1 MSVNGMTLTPGKL
14 GGLKTRKASDDR
26 SLPSLCIYGG
36 PGTGKTTL
44 AASAFEVPDMQP
56 VLHLNIENG
65 TQSIK
70 DIYPDLEIIDIDRFK
85 QLQEVYNEL
94 YKGRDFDSQ
103 TCAGY
108 KTIILDNLT
117 EGQKKGMEHIFQ
129 AEKLAATGINFTEF
143 AMATFSNGGWNQS
156 SEQMRKL
163 IRAFRE
169 LPCYIILV
177 AWETD
182 IDKSDDRH
190 KWTPAFTA
198 KLAGEMPGMVNDV
211 YRLSLDRNGTRIL
224 QTSLTVKGVETTVA
238 KDRTRKLPARLEN
251 PTMPLIH
258 QYWSGALVKSA
269 EDAPK
274 TTGNLKIGK
283 KI

>member
-1 MSVNGMTLTPGKL
+1 MTTTILSPGKL
-14 GGLKTRKASDDR
+14 GGLKTRRASDDR

-44 AASAFEVPDMQP
+44 AASSIEIPEMNP

-70 DIYPDLEIIDIDRFK
+70 DIYPDLEIIDIDHFK
-85 QLQEVYNEL
+85 QLQTVYSEL
-94 YKGRDFDSQ
+94 YRARDHESQ

-143 AMATFSNGGWNQS
+143 QMATFANGGWNQS

-182 IDKSDDRH
+182 IEKSESRH
-190 KWTPAFTA
+190 KWTPAFTS

-211 YRLSLDRNGTRIL
+211 YRLSITADGSNSRVL
-224 QTSLTVKGVETTVA
+224 QTGLSKDVVA
-238 KDRTRKLPARLEN
+238 KDRTRKLPFKLEN
-251 PTMPLIH
+251 PTMKLIH
-258 QYWSGALVKSA
+258 DYWSGALVKSD
-269 EDAPK
+269 EDDKPK
-274 TTGNLKIGK
+274 STSTLKIGK
-283 KI
+283 K

>member
-1 MSVNGMTLTPGKL
+1 MTMTLTPGKL

-26 SLPSLCIYGG
+26 SLPSVCIYGG

-65 TQSIK
+65 TQSISG
-70 DIYPDLEIIDIDRFK
+70 IYPDLDIIDIEHFK
-85 QLQEVYNEL
+85 QLQTVYNEL
-94 YKGRDFDSQ
+94 YKGQDFNAQ

-108 KTIILDNLT
+108 RTIILDNLT

-129 AEKLAATGINFTEF
+129 AEKLAASGINFTEF
-143 AMATFSNGGWNQS
+143 VMATFANGGWNQS

-177 AWETD
+177 AWELD
-182 IDKSDDRH
+182 IDKSDSRH
-190 KWTPAFTA
+190 KWTPAFTRT
-198 KLAGEMPGMVNDV
+198 LAGEMPGMVNDV
-211 YRLSLDRNGTRIL
+211 YRLSVGRDGTRTL
-224 QTSLTVKGVETTVA
+224 QTGLSGDVVA
-238 KDRTRKLPARLEN
+238 KDRTRKLPFKLDN

-258 QYWSGALVKSA
+258 QYWTGALVKSA
-269 EDAPK
+269 EDNQPK
-274 TTGNLKIGK
+274 KPTLLGK
-283 KI
+283 KN

>member
-1 MSVNGMTLTPGKL
+1 MTSTLTPGKL

-36 PGTGKTTL
+36 SGTGKTTL
-44 AASAFEVPDMQP
+44 AASSVEVPDMNP

-65 TQSIK
+65 TQSITG
-70 DIYPDLEIIDIDRFK
+70 IYPDLEIIDIARFK
-85 QLQEVYNEL
+85 QLQEVYNDL
-94 YKGRDFDSQ
+94 YKGQDFDAQ

-108 KTIILDNLT
+108 RTIILDNLT
-117 EGQKKGMEHIFQ
+117 EAQSKGMEHIFQ
-129 AEKLAATGINFTEF
+129 SEKLASTGINFTEF
-143 AMATFSNGGWNQS
+143 VMASWENKGWNTS
-156 SEQMRKL
+156 SQQMRKL

-177 AWETD
+177 AWEVD
-182 IDKSDDRH
+182 IDKSESRH

-211 YRLSLDRNGTRIL
+211 YRLSIDRNGVRSL
-224 QTSLTVKGVETTVA
+224 QTGLSGDVVA
-238 KDRTRKLPARLEN
+238 KDRTRKLPFKLDN

-258 QYWSGALVKSA
+258 QYWSGALVKSD
-269 EDAPK
+269 EDTNKP
-274 TTGNLKIGK
+274 TGNLKIGK

>member
-1 MSVNGMTLTPGKL
+1 MGAPVLTPGKL

-36 PGTGKTTL
+36 SGAGKTTL
-44 AASAFEVPDMQP
+44 AASAMEVPDMNP

-70 DIYPDLEIIDIDRFK
+70 DIYPDLDIIDIGQFK
-85 QLQEVYNEL
+85 QLQSVYNEL
-94 YKGRDFDSQ
+94 YKGQDFDAQ

-108 KTIILDNLT
+108 RTVILDNLT

-143 AMATFSNGGWNQS
+143 VMATFANGGWNQS

-169 LPCYIILV
+169 LPCYVILV

-182 IDKSDDRH
+182 IEKSETRH

-211 YRLSLDRNGTRIL
+211 YRLSVDRNGNRVL
-224 QTSLTVKGVETTVA
+224 QTGLSGDVVA
-238 KDRTRKLPARLEN
+238 KDRTRKLPHKLES

-258 QYWSGALVKSA
+258 QYWSGTLVKSA
-269 EDAPK
+269 EDDKPK
-274 TTGNLKIGK
+274 STGNLKMK
-283 KI
+283 ESK

>member
-1 MSVNGMTLTPGKL
+1 MTATLTPGKL

-26 SLPSLCIYGG
+26 SLPSVCIYGG

-44 AASAFEVPDMQP
+44 AASSFDVPDMNP

-65 TQSIK
+65 TQSISG
-70 DIYPDLEIIDIDRFK
+70 IYPNLDIVDIDRFS
-85 QLQEVYNEL
+85 QLQSVYNEL
-94 YKGRDFDSQ
+94 YKGQDFDAQ

-108 KTIILDNLT
+108 RTVILDNVT

-129 AEKLAATGINFTEF
+129 AEKLAAQGINFTEF
-143 AMATFSNGGWNQS
+143 AMATFANGGWNQS
-156 SEQMRKL
+156 SEQMRKM

-169 LPCYIILV
+169 LPCYVIIV

-182 IDKSDDRH
+182 IEKSESRH
-190 KWTPAFTA
+190 LWTPSFTSKVA
-198 KLAGEMPGMVNDV
+198 QEMPGMVNDV
-211 YRLSLDRNGTRIL
+211 YRLTISVDGASRML
-224 QTSLTVKGVETTVA
+224 QTNRTRDVVA
-238 KDRTRKLPARLEN
+238 KDRTRKLPYRLEN

-269 EDAPK
+269 EDDQPK
-274 TTGNLKIGK
+274 ATGNLKLGK
-283 KI
+283 K

>member
-1 MSVNGMTLTPGKL
+1 MSVNGITLTPGKL

-26 SLPSLCIYGG
+26 SLPSVCIYGG
-36 PGTGKTTL
+36 SGTGKTTL
-44 AASAFEVPDMQP
+44 AASAIEVPEMNP

-65 TQSIK
+65 TQSVK
-70 DIYPDLEIIDIDRFK
+70 DIYPNLEIIDIDHFK
-85 QLQEVYNEL
+85 QLQTVYNEL
-94 YKGRDFDSQ
+94 YRGQDFTAQ

-108 KTIILDNLT
+108 RTIILDNLT
-117 EGQKKGMEHIFQ
+117 EAQSKGMEHIFQ
-129 AEKLAATGINFTEF
+129 SEKLASTGINFTEF
-143 AMATFSNGGWNQS
+143 VMASWENKGWNTS
-156 SEQMRKL
+156 SQQMRKL

-182 IDKSDDRH
+182 IDKSDSRH

-211 YRLSLDRNGTRIL
+211 YRLSLGNDGVTRAL
-224 QTSLTVKGVETTVA
+224 QTGLSRDVVA
-238 KDRTRKLPARLEN
+238 KDRTRKLPFKLEN

-258 QYWSGALVKSA
+258 QYWSGALVKSE
-269 EDAPK
+269 EDDKPK

>member
-1 MSVNGMTLTPGKL
+1 MN
-14 GGLKTRKASDDR
+14 
-26 SLPSLCIYGG
+26 
-36 PGTGKTTL
+36 
-44 AASAFEVPDMQP
+44 P

-65 TQSIK
+65 TQSIT
-70 DIYPDLEIIDIDRFK
+70 DIYPDLEIIDISRFK

-94 YKGRDFDSQ
+94 YRGQDFNAQ

-129 AEKLAATGINFTEF
+129 AEKLAAQGINFTEF
-143 AMATFSNGGWNQS
+143 AMATFANGGWNQS

-169 LPCYIILV
+169 LPCYVILV
-177 AWETD
+177 AWELD
-182 IDKSDDRH
+182 IDKSESRH
-190 KWTPAFTA
+190 KWTPAFTN

-211 YRLSLDRNGTRIL
+211 YRLSVDRSGVRSL
-224 QTSLTVKGVETTVA
+224 QTGLSGDVVA
-238 KDRTRKLPARLEN
+238 KDRTRKLPFKLDN

-269 EDAPK
+269 EDTNKP
-274 TTGNLKIGK
+274 TGNLKIGK

>member
-1 MSVNGMTLTPGKL
+1 MVATLTPGKL
-14 GGLKTRKASDDR
+14 GGLKTRRASDDR
-26 SLPSLCIYGG
+26 SLPSVCIFGG

-44 AASAFEVPDMQP
+44 AASSIEVPEMNP

-65 TQSIK
+65 TQSISG
-70 DIYPDLEIIDIDRFK
+70 IYPDLEIVDIEQFK
-85 QLQEVYNEL
+85 QLQTVYNEL
-94 YKGRDFDSQ
+94 YRGQDFDSQ

-129 AEKLAATGINFTEF
+129 AEKLAATGINFTDF
-143 AMATFSNGGWNQS
+143 VMATFANGGWNQS

-169 LPCYIILV
+169 LPCYVILV
-177 AWETD
+177 AWEVD
-182 IDKSDDRH
+182 IEKSESRH
-190 KWTPAFTA
+190 KWTPAFTS

-211 YRLSLDRNGTRIL
+211 YRLSIDRAGTRVL
-224 QTSLTVKGVETTVA
+224 QTSLSGDVVA
-238 KDRTRKLPARLEN
+238 KDRTRKLPSKLEN
-251 PTMPLIH
+251 PTMQLIH
-258 QYWSGALVKSA
+258 SYWTGALVKSP
-269 EDAPK
+269 EDDAPK

-283 KI
+283 K

>member
-1 MSVNGMTLTPGKL
+1 MVATLTTGKL

-44 AASAFEVPDMQP
+44 AASSIEVPDMNP

-65 TQSIK
+65 TQSVSG
-70 DIYPDLEIIDIDRFK
+70 IYPDLEIIDIERFK

-94 YKGRDFDSQ
+94 YRGQDFNAQ

-108 KTIILDNLT
+108 RTVILDNVT

-129 AEKLAATGINFTEF
+129 AEKLASQGINFTEF
-143 AMATFSNGGWNQS
+143 VMATFANGGWNQS
-156 SEQMRKL
+156 SEQMRKM

-169 LPCYIILV
+169 LPCYVIIV
-177 AWETD
+177 AWEMD
-182 IDKSDDRH
+182 IDKSESRH

-211 YRLSLDRNGTRIL
+211 YRLSLDRNGARVL
-224 QTSLTVKGVETTVA
+224 QTGLTTDTVA
-238 KDRTRKLPARLEN
+238 KDRTRKLPLRLEN
-251 PTMPLIH
+251 PTMKLIH
-258 QYWSGALVKSA
+258 DYWSGALVKSA
-269 EDAPK
+269 EDDAPK
-274 TTGNLKIGK
+274 TSSNLKLRK
-283 KI
+283 

>member
-1 MSVNGMTLTPGKL
+1 MTMTLTPGKL

-44 AASAFEVPDMQP
+44 AASSVDVPDMNP

-65 TQSIK
+65 TQSVSS
-70 DIYPDLEIIDIDRFK
+70 IYPDLEIIDIDRFK
-85 QLQEVYNEL
+85 QLQEAYNEL
-94 YKGRDFDSQ
+94 YKGQDFDAQ

-108 KTIILDNLT
+108 RTIILDNVT

-129 AEKLAATGINFTEF
+129 AEKLAAQGINFTEF
-143 AMATFSNGGWNQS
+143 VMATFANGGWNQS
-156 SEQMRKL
+156 SEQMRKM

-169 LPCYIILV
+169 LPCYVIIV
-177 AWETD
+177 AWELD
-182 IDKSDDRH
+182 IEKSESRH

-211 YRLSLDRNGTRIL
+211 YRLALGLDGTTRTL
-224 QTSLTVKGVETTVA
+224 QTGLSKDVVA
-238 KDRTRKLPARLEN
+238 KDRTRRLPFKLDN
-251 PTMPLIH
+251 PTMKLVH
-258 QYWSGALVKSA
+258 DYWTGALVKSE
-269 EDAPK
+269 EDTPQK
-274 TTGNLKIGK
+274 SGNLKIGK

>member
-1 MSVNGMTLTPGKL
+1 MGPTLTPGKL
-14 GGLKTRKASDDR
+14 GGLKTRRAAEDR
-26 SLPSLCIYGG
+26 SLPSVCIYGG

-44 AASAFEVPDMQP
+44 AASAIEVPDMNP

-65 TQSIK
+65 TQSVK
-70 DIYPDLEIIDIDRFK
+70 DIYPDLEIIDIERFK
-85 QLQEVYNEL
+85 QLQTVYDAL
-94 YKGRDFDSQ
+94 YQGQDFDAQ

-108 KTIILDNLT
+108 RTVILDNLT

-129 AEKLAATGINFTEF
+129 AEKLAAQGVNVTEF
-143 AMATFSNGGWNQS
+143 VMATFANGGWNQS

-177 AWETD
+177 AWEID
-182 IDKSDDRH
+182 IDKSESRH

-211 YRLSLDRNGTRIL
+211 YRLSVNRDGTRTL
-224 QTSLTVKGVETTVA
+224 QTGLSGDAVA
-238 KDRTRKLPARLEN
+238 KDRTRKLPMKLES

-258 QYWSGALVKSA
+258 AYWSGTLVKSA
-269 EDAPK
+269 EDTPK
-274 TTGNLKIGK
+274 KTGNLKFGSGK
-283 KI
+283 

>member
-1 MSVNGMTLTPGKL
+1 VTMTLTPGKL

-44 AASAFEVPDMQP
+44 AASSVDVPDMNP

-65 TQSIK
+65 TQSVSS
-70 DIYPDLEIIDIDRFK
+70 IYPDLEIIDIDRFQ
-85 QLQEVYNEL
+85 QLQAVYNDL
-94 YKGRDFDSQ
+94 YKGRDYDTQ

-108 KTIILDNLT
+108 RTIILDNLT

-129 AEKLAATGINFTEF
+129 SEGLAATGINFTEF
-143 AMATFSNGGWNQS
+143 VMATFANGGWNQS

-177 AWETD
+177 AWEVD
-182 IDKSDDRH
+182 IDKSDSRH
-190 KWTPAFTA
+190 KWTPAFTN

-211 YRLSLDRNGTRIL
+211 YRLSIDPNGKRVL
-224 QTSLTVKGVETTVA
+224 QTALTVKGLETTVA

-251 PTMPLIH
+251 PTMKLVH
-258 QYWSGALVKSA
+258 DYWTGALVKSE
-269 EDAPK
+269 EDTPQK
-274 TTGNLKIGK
+274 SGNLKIGK

>member
-1 MSVNGMTLTPGKL
+1 MTMTLTPGKL

-26 SLPSLCIYGG
+26 SLPSVCIYGG

-44 AASAFEVPDMQP
+44 AASAFDVPEMNP

-65 TQSIK
+65 TQSISG
-70 DIYPDLEIIDIDRFK
+70 IYPELEIVDIDRFK
-85 QLQEVYNEL
+85 QLQDAYNAL
-94 YKGRDFDSQ
+94 YSGQDFDAQ

-108 KTIILDNLT
+108 RTVILDNVT

-129 AEKLAATGINFTEF
+129 AEKLAAQGINFTEF
-143 AMATFSNGGWNQS
+143 AMATFANGGWNQS
-156 SEQMRKL
+156 SEQMRKM

-169 LPCYIILV
+169 LPCYVIIV

-182 IDKSDDRH
+182 IEKSESRH
-190 KWTPAFTA
+190 LWTPSFTSKVA
-198 KLAGEMPGMVNDV
+198 QEMPGMVNDV
-211 YRLSLDRNGTRIL
+211 YRLTISTDGTSRTL
-224 QTSLTVKGVETTVA
+224 QTNRTRDVVA
-238 KDRTRKLPARLEN
+238 KDRTRKLPYRLEN

-269 EDAPK
+269 EDTQKPA
-274 TTGNLKIGK
+274 GNLKFGK
-283 KI
+283 KTN

>member
-1 MSVNGMTLTPGKL
+1 MTSTLSPGKL

-26 SLPSLCIYGG
+26 SLPSVCIYGG

-44 AASAFEVPDMQP
+44 AASAVEVPDMNP

-65 TQSIK
+65 TQSVSSV
-70 DIYPDLEIIDIDRFK
+70 YPDLEIIDIDRFK
-85 QLQEVYNEL
+85 QLQDVYNEL
-94 YKGRDFDSQ
+94 YKGQDFDAQ

-108 KTIILDNLT
+108 RTITLDNLT

-129 AEKLAATGINFTEF
+129 AEKLAAQGINFTEF

-169 LPCYIILV
+169 LPCYVVLV

-182 IDKSDDRH
+182 IEKNESRH

-211 YRLSLDRNGTRIL
+211 YRLSVRPDGTRTL
-224 QTSLTVKGVETTVA
+224 QTGLSRDVVA
-238 KDRTRKLPARLEN
+238 KDRTRKLPLHLEN
-251 PTMPLIH
+251 PTMKLIH
-258 QYWSGALVKSA
+258 DYWTGTLVKSD
-269 EDAPK
+269 EDEKKPA
-274 TTGNLKIGK
+274 GNLKLGK
-283 KI
+283 K

>member
-1 MSVNGMTLTPGKL
+1 MAVATLTPGKL

-26 SLPSLCIYGG
+26 SLPSVCIYGG

-44 AASAFEVPDMQP
+44 AASAFDVPAMNP

-65 TQSIK
+65 TQSISE
-70 DIYPDLEIIDIDRFK
+70 IYPDLEIIDIDRFK
-85 QLQEVYNEL
+85 QLQDVYNEL
-94 YKGRDFDSQ
+94 YKGQDFDAQ

-108 KTIILDNLT
+108 RTVILDNVT

-129 AEKLAATGINFTEF
+129 AEKLAAQGINFTEF
-143 AMATFSNGGWNQS
+143 AMATFANGGWNQS
-156 SEQMRKL
+156 SEQMRKM

-169 LPCYIILV
+169 LPCYVIIV

-182 IDKSDDRH
+182 IEKSESRH
-190 KWTPAFTA
+190 LWTPSFTSKVA
-198 KLAGEMPGMVNDV
+198 QEMPGMVNDV
-211 YRLSLDRNGTRIL
+211 YRLTISTDGTSRTL
-224 QTSLTVKGVETTVA
+224 QTNRTRDVVA
-238 KDRTRKLPARLEN
+238 KDRTRKLPYRLEN

-269 EDAPK
+269 EDTQKPA
-274 TTGNLKIGK
+274 GNLKLGK
-283 KI
+283 KTN

>member
-1 MSVNGMTLTPGKL
+1 MTSTLTPGKL

-36 PGTGKTTL
+36 PGSGKTTL
-44 AASAFEVPDMQP
+44 AASAYDVPEMGP

-65 TQSIK
+65 TQSIT
-70 DIYPDLEIIDIDRFK
+70 DIYPDLDIIDIDHFK
-85 QLQEVYNEL
+85 QLQSVYNSL
-94 YKGRDFDSQ
+94 YSGQDFEAQ

-143 AMATFSNGGWNQS
+143 AMATFANGGWNQS

-169 LPCYIILV
+169 LPCYVILV

-182 IDKSDDRH
+182 IEKNEARH

-211 YRLSLDRNGTRIL
+211 YRLSVNRDGTRIL
-224 QTSLTVKGVETTVA
+224 QTGLSADVVA
-238 KDRTRKLPARLEN
+238 KDRTRKLPHKLEN

-258 QYWSGALVKSA
+258 QYWTGTLVKSD
-269 EDAPK
+269 ED
-274 TTGNLKIGK
+274 TTEVKKSSLKLK
-283 KI
+283 

>member
-1 MSVNGMTLTPGKL
+1 MNTLTPGKL
-14 GGLKTRKASDDR
+14 GGLTTRKASDDR

-36 PGTGKTTL
+36 SGAGKTTL
-44 AASAFEVPDMQP
+44 AASSMDVPEMKP

-65 TQSIK
+65 TQSVK
-70 DIYPDLEIIDIDRFK
+70 DIYPDLEIIDIDHFK
-85 QLQEVYNEL
+85 QLQSVYTEL
-94 YKGRDFDSQ
+94 YKGQDFDAQ

-117 EGQKKGMEHIFQ
+117 ESQKKGMEHIFQ
-129 AEKLAATGINFTEF
+129 SEKLASTGINFTEF
-143 AMATFSNGGWNQS
+143 TMATFANGGWNQS

-182 IDKSDDRH
+182 IEKSETRH

-211 YRLSLDRNGTRIL
+211 YRLSVNRDGTRIL
-224 QTSLTVKGVETTVA
+224 QTGLSGDVVA
-238 KDRTRKLPARLEN
+238 KDRTRKLPKMLES

-258 QYWSGALVKSA
+258 QYWSGTLVKSL
-269 EDAPK
+269 EDDKPK
-274 TTGNLKIGK
+274 SSGNLKLK
-283 KI
+283 